1 MIKRINT
8 DKLQRFCE
16 LNKLGIKDQ
25 EYFKLREELMVLY
38 MPMAERIVL
47 NLGITS
53 IDKEDLTQL
62 AYEALILLLDE
73 LIDYKKFSPYLHRKI
88 EVNVKAFK
96 NDYEPVASPI
106 SEVEIQSNLDVEEYV
121 VDKLYTKQLYKKIHE
136 KLETYNK
143 GKSQRNI
150 ELFKKYYG
158 LIGEPMTI
166 RELSKTFNINHARPH
181 QIINDV
187 RRRTIWKL
195 LRTGISIY
203 NVYDEYNVPGEYND
217 IEHNHHYTKIK
228 K

>member
-1 MIKRINT
+1 MIKKINT

-38 MPMAERIVL
+38 MPMARRIVESQ
-47 NLGITS
+47 NIKN
-53 IDKEDLTQL
+53 IDIDDLYQM
-62 AYEALILLLDE
+62 AYEALILCLDG
-73 LIDYKKFSPYLHRKI
+73 LTNYKEFSAYLHRKI
-88 EVNVKAFK
+88 NFHISKYK
-96 NDYEPVASPI
+96 SDYEPVASPI

-121 VDKLYTKQLYKKIHE
+121 VDKLYTKQLYKKFYK

-158 LIGEPMTI
+158 LIGEPMTLY
-166 RELSKTFNINHARPH
+166 ELSKTFNINPARPR

-187 RRRTIWKL
+187 RRHIMSP
-195 LRTGISIY
+195 TGIRVYSA
-203 NVYDEYNVPGEYND
+203 YDEYNVPCEYND
-217 IEHNHHYTKIK
+217 IEYNHHYTKIK